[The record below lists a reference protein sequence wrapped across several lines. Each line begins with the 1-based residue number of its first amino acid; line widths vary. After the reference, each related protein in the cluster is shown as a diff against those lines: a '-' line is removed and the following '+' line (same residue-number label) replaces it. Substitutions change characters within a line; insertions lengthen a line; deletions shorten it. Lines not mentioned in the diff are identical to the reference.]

1 MEFRKFPECFERADL
16 LGSIGG
22 GNILESCSEELPS
35 EDDLE
40 SVGDE
45 SQLISL
51 TTRRCVSEAGR
62 KVYSRSVMEALRFL
76 DVDSQQRRWNEI
88 YTSMDK
94 VISREYCGLR
104 VRGDQKKGKKGKFTG
119 KKDDY
124 EAVGEVNLF
133 DKGESGIFISPDTAA
148 YGETL
153 VGHENFTDKEIAYC
167 EDNNIREYEVID
179 DDDMDDEI
187 DSIQKPAFLVQG
199 EPDFDSGPPLDG
211 LEYLRRVR
219 WEAAQIPKVKVA
231 LLKGK
236 VFGEQT
242 PYMPS
247 IPDIAECPPN
257 LVPSKE
263 WEDTFLT
270 DFSKLRQDFSE
281 LETSR
286 NNPALSPAAE
296 DSPKPSTCRQKPK
309 GTPTLT
315 AILSMDAATR
325 ASVLR
330 SSITSFEISE
340 ALSKADCMWLYAL
353 FATVDAPLD
362 SDTCASV
369 RCLLRKCSSL
379 LAAKSEPDDEVAIL
393 CILIAIAG
401 KYFRQSE
408 QR

>member
-1 MEFRKFPECFERADL
+1 M
-16 LGSIGG
+16 
-22 GNILESCSEELPS
+22 LESCSEEVPS
-35 EDDLE
+35 EDDFE
-40 SVGDE
+40 TVGDE
-45 SQLISL
+45 SQLISM

-62 KVYSRSVMEALRFL
+62 RAYSRSEMEALRFV
-76 DVDSQQRRWNEI
+76 DVDSQRRKWNEI
-88 YTSMDK
+88 YTCMDK
-94 VISREYCGLR
+94 VISREYCGIR
-104 VRGDQKKGKKGKFTG
+104 VRGDLKKRKQRKFTA
-119 KKDDY
+119 KKDDCG
-124 EAVGEVNLF
+124 AVGEVNLLN
-133 DKGESGIFISPDTAA
+133 KVEQGIFISPDIA

-153 VGHENFTDKEIAYC
+153 VGDENFTDREIAYC

-179 DDDMDDEI
+179 DVDMDDEI
-187 DSIQKPAFLVQG
+187 DSIQQPAFLVQG

-231 LLKGK
+231 PLNGV

-257 LVPSKE
+257 LLPSKE

-270 DFSKLRQDFSE
+270 DFTKLRQDFSE

-286 NNPALSPAAE
+286 NEPALSPTAE
-296 DSPKPSTCRQKPK
+296 NSPKPSVCRQKPK
-309 GTPTLT
+309 CAPTLT
-315 AILSMDAATR
+315 VILSMDAATR

-330 SSITSFEISE
+330 SSINSVKMSD
-340 ALSKADCMWLYAL
+340 ALSRAECMWLFAL
-353 FATVDAPLD
+353 LATVDAPLH

-379 LAAKSEPDDEVAIL
+379 LAAKSESDDEVAML
-393 CILIAIAG
+393 SILIAISG